1 MRHRFIPL
9 ALRSLTGLVALAT
22 APLAMLAAPAHARKV
37 SAVAEVEL
45 GFGFGK
51 SATLGSVTGLTPRLS
66 FFVPFEPGSGLVLQW
81 GLTTALGEAAAPVA
95 SSGFALQN
103 PVLGYRFAL
112 DEHMWFTPSVAIP
125 VATVTTDPN
134 DRPAQTV
141 ASNLGRSTYG
151 VRELWRYIP
160 DNVSIVAPVHGTLP
174 LDAGMAFVYDA
185 ALALAI
191 PTADTD
197 PDIDLIVDLGVAWVF
212 DVFSLGVGLAWI
224 PTNSGDNTHWSLRT
238 GVHVPV
244 GDGLFYGDVTVNR
257 GGQFDSFGDA
267 GVIGADLGV
276 RFHF

>member
-1 MRHRFIPL
+1 MRPRFFPL
-9 ALRSLTGLVALAT
+9 ATRALTALTALAT
-22 APLAMLAAPAHARKV
+22 LTTLAAPAHAREV
-37 SAVAEVEL
+37 SAVAAVEL

-66 FFVPFEPGSGLVLQW
+66 FFVPFEPGSGLVLEW
-81 GLTTALGEAAAPVA
+81 GLTTALGEAAAPLA
-95 SSGFALQN
+95 SSGIALQN
-103 PVLGYRFAL
+103 PFLGFRFAL
-112 DEHMWFTPSVAIP
+112 EDRMWFTPGVTIP
-125 VATVTTDPN
+125 VATITTDPHE
-134 DRPAQTV
+134 RPAETV
-141 ASNLGRSTYG
+141 ASNMGRSTYG

-160 DNVSIVAPVHGTLP
+160 DNLSIVAPIHGTLP
-174 LDAGMAFVYDA
+174 LDEEMAFVYDA

-191 PTADTD
+191 PTAEAD
-197 PDIDLIVDLGVAWVF
+197 PDLDLIVDLGVAWVYDF
-212 DVFSLGVGLAWI
+212 LSLGIGLAWI

-244 GDGLFYGDVTVNR
+244 GDGVFYGDMTLNL